1 MKELEKHIQNEL
13 KSSLETK
20 KDFVEKNVA
29 NILKAA
35 TIIAEATKKGGK
47 ILYCGNGGSAADAQH
62 LAAEHI
68 NKLRVER
75 AALGAIALTT
85 DTSIITSIA
94 NDISF
99 DEIFS
104 RQIQGLAQSND
115 VVIGISTSGNSE
127 NVIRALKTASNKKIK
142 TIAFTGGNGG
152 KIKEQKLADIIFNV
166 EGSKISS
173 RVQETH
179 IFLGH
184 ILIEVMDKILMT
196 K

>member
-1 MKELEKHIQNEL
+1 MKELENYIQSEL

-20 KDFVEKNVA
+20 KDFVEKNLSS
-29 NILKAA
+29 ILKAA
-35 TIIAEATKKGGK
+35 TIIAEATKNGGK

-85 DTSIITSIA
+85 DTSIITSVA

-127 NVIRALKTASNKKIK
+127 NIIRALKVASSKRIK
-142 TIAFTGGNGG
+142 TIAFTGGTGG
-152 KIKEQKLADIIFNV
+152 KIKEQNLADIIFNV

-184 ILIEVMDKILMT
+184 ILIELMDKILMT

>member
-1 MKELEKHIQNEL
+1 MKELENYVQNEL

-20 KDFVEKNVA
+20 KEFTEKNLA
-29 NILKAA
+29 SILKAA
-35 TIIAEATKKGGK
+35 TIIAEATKNGGK

-62 LAAEHI
+62 LAAEHV

-75 AALGAIALTT
+75 PALGAIALTT
-85 DTSIITSIA
+85 DTSIITSVA
-94 NDISF
+94 NDIGF

-104 RQIQGLAQSND
+104 RQVQALAQNND

-127 NVIRALKTASNKKIK
+127 NVIRALKVATDKKIK
-142 TIAFTGGNGG
+142 TIAFTGGTGG

-173 RVQETH
+173 RIQETH

-184 ILIEVMDKILMT
+184 ILIELMDKILMT